1 MSPYRLVYGK
11 ACHLPVEIEHSA
23 YWAIKAT
30 NLDLRTAG
38 KHRALEMEEL
48 DELRNE
54 AYENARIYKDKVKKM
69 HDHRVV
75 QKDFHPGMIVL
86 LFNSRLKLFP
96 GKLKSRWIG
105 PFIIKEVLNHGVV
118 VLTKEGTDEQFTVN
132 GHRVKPYLEHEVA
145 SVVVESQELHDPTF

>member
-1 MSPYRLVYGK
+1 
-11 ACHLPVEIEHSA
+11 
-23 YWAIKAT
+23 
-30 NLDLRTAG
+30 
-38 KHRALEMEEL
+38 MEEL

-69 HDHRVV
+69 HDRRVV
-75 QKDFHPGMIVL
+75 QKDFHPGMKVL

-105 PFIIKEVLNHGVV
+105 PFIIKEVLNHGVL

-132 GHRVKPYLEHEVA
+132 GHRVKPYLEHEVVA
-145 SVVVESQELHDPTF
+145 VVVESQALHDPSC